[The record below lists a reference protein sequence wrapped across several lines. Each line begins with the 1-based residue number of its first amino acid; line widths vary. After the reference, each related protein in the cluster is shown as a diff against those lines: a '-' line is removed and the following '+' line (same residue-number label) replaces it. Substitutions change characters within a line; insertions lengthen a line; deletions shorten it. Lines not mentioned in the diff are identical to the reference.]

1 MHSELE
7 LKNVNIEENN
17 NFLKKSLDII
27 KEKISAVDIRAST
40 IHLIIKYA
48 IEELDN
54 SELKGAEKKEVALKL
69 IKEIIKDLSEGD
81 DEKKLLTMLEDGT
94 VSNLIDLIIDAT
106 KGKINVNVIRDASI
120 GCISMCLL
128 NVFSRLKNK
137 KLKNKN
143 KNKNKNKK

>member
-81 DEKKLLTMLEDGT
+81 DEKK
-94 VSNLIDLIIDAT
+94 IIN
-106 KGKINVNVIRDASI
+106 NVRRWYS
-120 GCISMCLL
+120 
-128 NVFSRLKNK
+128 K
-137 KLKNKN
+137 
-143 KNKNKNKK
+143 